1 MHASFAERPLAL
13 TSGEPAGIGPEITA
27 AAFKRSRS
35 EAMPPFFLIC
45 DPELFRVRAPDVPV
59 HEISTP
65 AQCADAFRTA
75 LPILPLAAGGSVQ
88 PGQPTTATAQMVLS
102 SIEMAVSMAQAGQ
115 VSAVVTN
122 PIQKAILADAGFQHP
137 GHTEFLAHMA
147 RANGS
152 TPRPVMML
160 ANETLRAV
168 PVTIHIPLA
177 AVPKAITT
185 GLIMET
191 CEIVHAD
198 LKARFRIAEPRLAVS
213 GLNPHAGED
222 GHLGTEDRDIIAPAI
237 DQLAARGLNV
247 TGPYPAD
254 AMFRDTAR
262 DGFDVAICMYHDQ
275 ALLPVKTL
283 GFHSSVNVTLGLP
296 FVRTS
301 PDHGTALDL
310 AGTDGARPDS
320 LIAAIHMAADMSAQ
334 TADA

>member
-45 DPELFRVRAPDVPV
+45 DPELFRARAPDVPV
-59 HEISTP
+59 RKITSADH
-65 AQCADAFRTA
+65 CAEAFKTA
-75 LPILPLAAGGSVQ
+75 LPILPIAAGGPVE

-102 SIEMAVSMAQAGQ
+102 SIETAVSMALSGQ
-115 VSAVVTN
+115 VGAVVTN
-122 PIQKAILADAGFQHP
+122 PIQKAILADAGFKYP
-137 GHTEFLAHMA
+137 GHTEFLAHLA
-147 RANGS
+147 SPGKPPA
-152 TPRPVMML
+152 RPVMML

-177 AVPKAITT
+177 AVPTAITT
-185 GLIMET
+185 DLIIET

-198 LKARFRIAEPRLAVS
+198 LKQRFHIAEPHLAVS

-222 GHLGTEDRDIIAPAI
+222 GHLGTEDRDIIAPAVER
-237 DQLAARGLNV
+237 LAAQGLNV

-283 GFHSSVNVTLGLP
+283 GFHTSVNVTLGLP

-320 LIAAIHMAADMSAQ
+320 LIAAINMAAKMSTQA
-334 TADA
+334 ADA